1 MYKKQKCSD
10 KKCDI
15 HVLFIPTQYLSK
27 YFKRIKIEGCNVKKI
42 SEASPEI
49 RKKNAGFGGI

>member
-1 MYKKQKCSD
+1 MFCLS
-10 KKCDI
+10 
-15 HVLFIPTQYLSK
+15 IPNTEYLSK

-49 RKKNAGFGGI
+49 REKNAGFGGI